1 MDGRVSP
8 LAKKTLHDVD
18 LTGKTVF
25 VRVDFNVP
33 LDGKTITD
41 DTRIRAALPT
51 LQHLSGSK
59 LVLASHL
66 GRPKGAPEDKYSLQP
81 CATRLSELLGKPVQ
95 FVSDCVGEERNAAVA
110 ALKDG
115 EVLLLENT
123 RFHPGEESKDKDQMM
138 AFARELASGCDAYVN
153 DAFGSSHRKHAS
165 VYGVPSLL
173 KPAVMGFLVEK
184 EVRALERVY
193 NAPQEGFVVVL
204 GGAKVDEKIN
214 VIKSLLPRCEKMLIG
229 GAMAWAFF
237 KAKGMEI
244 GMSFCP
250 EGSPEAA
257 ADVLATM
264 GEHLNKLVLPV
275 DVHAQNVQGDHSLA
289 YLAADGIGPGWDA
302 LDIGP
307 QTREQFAAIVRA
319 AKTVF
324 WNGPM
329 GKFEEKPFDEG
340 TLAIAQA
347 MGDCPGF
354 NVVGGGDSVA
364 AVTQMGLADKM
375 DHVSTGGGASL
386 EFLETG
392 GLPGIEVLDE
402 A

>member
-1 MDGRVSP
+1 M
-8 LAKKTLHDVD
+8 ATKTLKDVD

-33 LDGKTITD
+33 LDGAQITD

-51 LQHLSGSK
+51 IQHLSGSK

-66 GRPKGAPEDKYSLQP
+66 GRPKGKKKPEESLAP
-81 CATRLSELLGKPVQ
+81 CAARLSELLGKPVT
-95 FVSDCVGEERNAAVA
+95 FVNDCIGPEKEAAIA
-110 ALKDG
+110 AMKDG
-115 EVLLLENT
+115 DILLLENT
-123 RFHPGEESKDKDQMM
+123 RFYPGEESKDKDEMM
-138 AFARELASGCDAYVN
+138 AFATQLAAGCEAYVN

-184 EVRALERVY
+184 EVKALGGVY
-193 NAPQEGFVVVL
+193 GASQGGFVVVL

-229 GAMAWAFF
+229 GAMAWAFL

-244 GMSFCP
+244 GVSYCP

-264 GEHLNKLVLPV
+264 GEHLSKLTLPV
-275 DVHAQNVQGDHSLA
+275 DVNAQNVQGDHSLA
-289 YLAADGIGPGWDA
+289 YLTADGIQPGWDA
-302 LDIGP
+302 MDIGP
-307 QTREQFAAIVRA
+307 ETQKVYADVVRA

-329 GKFEEKPFDEG
+329 GKFEDKPFDEG
-340 TLAIAQA
+340 TLAVAQA
-347 MGDCPGF
+347 MGECAGF

-364 AVTQMGLADKM
+364 AITQMGLADKM

-386 EFLETG
+386 EYLESG
-392 GLPGIEVLDE
+392 SLPGIEALDQ

>member
-1 MDGRVSP
+1 M
-8 LAKKTLHDVD
+8 ATKTLKDVN

-33 LDGKTITD
+33 LDGAQITD

-51 LQHLSGSK
+51 IQHLSGSK

-66 GRPKGAPEDKYSLQP
+66 GRPKGKKKPEESLAP
-81 CATRLSELLGKPVQ
+81 CAARLSELLGKPVT
-95 FVSDCVGEERNAAVA
+95 FVNDCIGPEKEAAIA
-110 ALKDG
+110 AMKDG
-115 EVLLLENT
+115 DILLLENT
-123 RFHPGEESKDKDQMM
+123 RFYPGEESKDKDEMM
-138 AFARELASGCDAYVN
+138 AFATQLAAGCEAYVN

-184 EVRALERVY
+184 EVKALGGVY
-193 NAPQEGFVVVL
+193 GASQGGFVVVL

-229 GAMAWAFF
+229 GAMAWAFL

-244 GMSFCP
+244 GVSYCP

-264 GEHLNKLVLPV
+264 GEHLSKLTLPV
-275 DVHAQNVQGDHSLA
+275 DVNAQNVQGDHSLA
-289 YLAADGIGPGWDA
+289 YLTADGIQPGWDA
-302 LDIGP
+302 MDIGP
-307 QTREQFAAIVRA
+307 ETQKVYADVVRA

-329 GKFEEKPFDEG
+329 GKFEDKPFDEG
-340 TLAIAQA
+340 TLAVAQA
-347 MGDCPGF
+347 MGECAGF

-364 AVTQMGLADKM
+364 AITQMGLADKM

-386 EFLETG
+386 EYLESG
-392 GLPGIEVLDE
+392 SLPGIEALDQ

>member
-1 MDGRVSP
+1 M
-8 LAKKTLHDVD
+8 ATKTLKDVD

-33 LDGKTITD
+33 LDGAQITD

-51 LQHLSGSK
+51 IQHLSGSK

-66 GRPKGAPEDKYSLQP
+66 GRPKGKRKPEESLAP
-81 CATRLSELLGKPVQ
+81 CAARLSELLGKPVT
-95 FVSDCVGEERNAAVA
+95 FVTDCLGPEKEAAIA
-110 ALKDG
+110 AMKDG
-115 EVLLLENT
+115 DVILLENT
-123 RFHPGEESKDKDQMM
+123 RFYPGEESKDKDEMM
-138 AFARELASGCDAYVN
+138 AFAKQLAAGCEAYVN

-184 EVRALERVY
+184 EVKALGGVY
-193 NAPQEGFVVVL
+193 NAGQEGFVVVL

-229 GAMAWAFF
+229 GAMAWAFL

-244 GMSFCP
+244 GVSYCP

-264 GEHLNKLVLPV
+264 GEHLSKLTLPV
-275 DVHAQNVQGDHSLA
+275 DVNAQNVQGDHSLA
-289 YLAADGIGPGWDA
+289 YLTADGIQPGWDA
-302 LDIGP
+302 MDIGLE
-307 QTREQFAAIVRA
+307 TRKAYADVVRT

-329 GKFEEKPFDEG
+329 GKFEDKPFDEG
-340 TLAIAQA
+340 TLAVAQA
-347 MGDCPGF
+347 MGECAGF

-364 AVTQMGLADKM
+364 AITQMGLADKM

-386 EFLETG
+386 EYLESG
-392 GLPGIEVLDE
+392 SLPGIEALDQ

>member
-1 MDGRVSP
+1 M
-8 LAKKTLHDVD
+8 ATKTLKDVD

-33 LDGKTITD
+33 LDSAQITD

-51 LQHLSGSK
+51 IQHLSGSK

-66 GRPKGAPEDKYSLQP
+66 GRPKGKKKPEESLAP
-81 CATRLSELLGKPVQ
+81 CAARLSELLGKPVT
-95 FVSDCVGEERNAAVA
+95 FVNDCIGPEKEAAIA
-110 ALKDG
+110 AMKDG
-115 EVLLLENT
+115 DILLLENT
-123 RFHPGEESKDKDQMM
+123 RFYPGEESKDKDEMM
-138 AFARELASGCDAYVN
+138 AFATQLAAGCEAYVN

-184 EVRALERVY
+184 EVKALGGVY
-193 NAPQEGFVVVL
+193 GASQEGFVVVL

-229 GAMAWAFF
+229 GAMAWAFL

-244 GMSFCP
+244 GVSYCP

-264 GEHLNKLVLPV
+264 GEHLNKLTLPV

-289 YLAADGIGPGWDA
+289 YLTADGIQPGWDA
-302 LDIGP
+302 MDIGP
-307 QTREQFAAIVRA
+307 ETQKVYADAVRA

-329 GKFEEKPFDEG
+329 GKFEDKPFDEG
-340 TLAIAQA
+340 TLAVAQA
-347 MGDCPGF
+347 MGECAGF

-364 AVTQMGLADKM
+364 AITQMGLADKM

-386 EFLETG
+386 EYLESG
-392 GLPGIEVLDE
+392 SLPGIEALDQ

>member
-1 MDGRVSP
+1 M
-8 LAKKTLHDVD
+8 ATKTLKDVD

-33 LDGKTITD
+33 LDSAQITD

-51 LQHLSGSK
+51 IQHLSGSK

-66 GRPKGAPEDKYSLQP
+66 GRPKGKKKPEESLAP
-81 CATRLSELLGKPVQ
+81 CAARLSELLGKPVT
-95 FVSDCVGEERNAAVA
+95 FVNDCIGPEKEAAIA
-110 ALKDG
+110 AMKDG
-115 EVLLLENT
+115 DILLLENT
-123 RFHPGEESKDKDQMM
+123 RFYPGEESKDKDEMM
-138 AFARELASGCDAYVN
+138 AFATQLAAGCEAYVN

-184 EVRALERVY
+184 EVKALGGVY
-193 NAPQEGFVVVL
+193 GASQEGFVVVL

-244 GMSFCP
+244 GVSYCP

-264 GEHLNKLVLPV
+264 GEHLNKLTLPV

-289 YLAADGIGPGWDA
+289 YLTADGIQPGWDA
-302 LDIGP
+302 MDIGP
-307 QTREQFAAIVRA
+307 ETQKVYADAVRA

-329 GKFEEKPFDEG
+329 GKFEDKPFDEG
-340 TLAIAQA
+340 TLAVAQA
-347 MGDCPGF
+347 MGECAGF

-364 AVTQMGLADKM
+364 AITQMGLADKM

-386 EFLETG
+386 EYLESG
-392 GLPGIEVLDE
+392 SLPGIEALDQ

>member
-1 MDGRVSP
+1 
-8 LAKKTLHDVD
+8 LATKTLKDVD

-33 LDGKTITD
+33 LDGAQITD

-51 LQHLSGSK
+51 IQHLSGSK

-66 GRPKGAPEDKYSLQP
+66 GRPKGKKKPEESLAP
-81 CATRLSELLGKPVQ
+81 CAARLSELLGKPVT
-95 FVSDCVGEERNAAVA
+95 FVNDCIGPEKEAAIA
-110 ALKDG
+110 AMKDG
-115 EVLLLENT
+115 DILLLENT
-123 RFHPGEESKDKDQMM
+123 RFYPGEESKDKDEMM
-138 AFARELASGCDAYVN
+138 AFATQLAAGCEAYVN

-184 EVRALERVY
+184 EVKALGGVY
-193 NAPQEGFVVVL
+193 GASQEGFVVVL

-229 GAMAWAFF
+229 GAMAWAFL

-244 GMSFCP
+244 GVSYCP

-264 GEHLNKLVLPV
+264 GEHLSKLTLPV
-275 DVHAQNVQGDHSLA
+275 DVNAQNVQGDHSLA
-289 YLAADGIGPGWDA
+289 YLTADGIQPGWDA
-302 LDIGP
+302 MDIGP
-307 QTREQFAAIVRA
+307 ETQKVYADVVRA

-329 GKFEEKPFDEG
+329 GKFEDKPFDEG
-340 TLAIAQA
+340 TLAVAQA
-347 MGDCPGF
+347 MGECAGF

-364 AVTQMGLADKM
+364 AITQMGLADKM

-386 EFLETG
+386 EYLESG
-392 GLPGIEVLDE
+392 SLPGIEALDQ

>member
-1 MDGRVSP
+1 
-8 LAKKTLHDVD
+8 LATKTLKDVD

-33 LDGKTITD
+33 LDSAQITD

-51 LQHLSGSK
+51 IQHLSGSK

-66 GRPKGAPEDKYSLQP
+66 GRPKGKKKPEESLAP
-81 CATRLSELLGKPVQ
+81 CAARLSELLGKPVT
-95 FVSDCVGEERNAAVA
+95 FVNDCIGPEKEAAIA
-110 ALKDG
+110 AMKDG
-115 EVLLLENT
+115 DILLLENT
-123 RFHPGEESKDKDQMM
+123 RFYPGEESKDKDEMM
-138 AFARELASGCDAYVN
+138 AFATQLAAGCEAYVN

-184 EVRALERVY
+184 EVKALGGVY
-193 NAPQEGFVVVL
+193 GASQEGFVVVL

-244 GMSFCP
+244 GVSYCP

-264 GEHLNKLVLPV
+264 GEHLNKLTLPV

-289 YLAADGIGPGWDA
+289 YLTADGIQPGWDA
-302 LDIGP
+302 MDIGP
-307 QTREQFAAIVRA
+307 ETQKVYADAVRA

-329 GKFEEKPFDEG
+329 GKFEDKPFDEG
-340 TLAIAQA
+340 TLAVAQA
-347 MGDCPGF
+347 MGECAGF

-364 AVTQMGLADKM
+364 AITQMGLADKM

-386 EFLETG
+386 EYLESG
-392 GLPGIEVLDE
+392 SLPGIEALDQ

>member
-1 MDGRVSP
+1 
-8 LAKKTLHDVD
+8 LATKTLKDVD

-33 LDGKTITD
+33 LDSAQITD

-51 LQHLSGSK
+51 IQHLSGSK

-66 GRPKGAPEDKYSLQP
+66 GRPKGKKKPEESLAP
-81 CATRLSELLGKPVQ
+81 CAARLSELLGKPVT
-95 FVSDCVGEERNAAVA
+95 FVNDCIGPEKEAAIA
-110 ALKDG
+110 AMKDG
-115 EVLLLENT
+115 DILLLENT
-123 RFHPGEESKDKDQMM
+123 RFYPGEESKDKDEMM
-138 AFARELASGCDAYVN
+138 AFATQLAAGCEAYVN

-165 VYGVPSLL
+165 VYGVSSLL

-184 EVRALERVY
+184 EVKALGGVY
-193 NAPQEGFVVVL
+193 GASQEGFVVVL

-244 GMSFCP
+244 GVSYCP

-264 GEHLNKLVLPV
+264 GEHLNKLTLPV

-289 YLAADGIGPGWDA
+289 YLTADGIQPGWDA
-302 LDIGP
+302 MDIGP
-307 QTREQFAAIVRA
+307 ETQKVYADAVRA

-329 GKFEEKPFDEG
+329 GKFEDKPFDEG
-340 TLAIAQA
+340 TLAVAQA
-347 MGDCPGF
+347 MGECAGF

-364 AVTQMGLADKM
+364 AITQMGLADKM

-386 EFLETG
+386 EYLESG
-392 GLPGIEVLDE
+392 SLPGIEALDQ

>member
-1 MDGRVSP
+1 M
-8 LAKKTLHDVD
+8 ATKTLKDVD

-33 LDGKTITD
+33 LDGAQITD

-51 LQHLSGSK
+51 IQHLSGSK

-66 GRPKGAPEDKYSLQP
+66 GRPKGKKKPEESLAP
-81 CATRLSELLGKPVQ
+81 CAARLSELLGKPVT
-95 FVSDCVGEERNAAVA
+95 FVNDCIGPEKEAAIA
-110 ALKDG
+110 AMKDG
-115 EVLLLENT
+115 DILLLENT
-123 RFHPGEESKDKDQMM
+123 RFYPGEESKDKDEMM
-138 AFARELASGCDAYVN
+138 AFATQLAAGCEAYVN

-184 EVRALERVY
+184 EVKALGGVY
-193 NAPQEGFVVVL
+193 GASQEGFVVVL

-229 GAMAWAFF
+229 GAMAWAFL

-244 GMSFCP
+244 GVSYCP

-264 GEHLNKLVLPV
+264 GEHLSKLTLPV
-275 DVHAQNVQGDHSLA
+275 DVNAQNVQGDHSLA
-289 YLAADGIGPGWDA
+289 YLTADGIQPGWDA
-302 LDIGP
+302 MDIGP
-307 QTREQFAAIVRA
+307 ETQKVYADVVRA

-329 GKFEEKPFDEG
+329 GKFEDKPFDEG
-340 TLAIAQA
+340 TLAVAQA
-347 MGDCPGF
+347 MGECAGF

-364 AVTQMGLADKM
+364 AITQMGLADKM

-386 EFLETG
+386 EYLESG
-392 GLPGIEVLDE
+392 SLPGIEALDQ